1 MELILTFIF
10 AFWLGSALKEVFMRM
25 IFRDLLK
32 DLGVSEQQLRAHAKA
47 NNIKLPDED
56 AADSEGDL
64 PLVEIK
70 IEKHNDQLYAFRM
83 DNDQFLGQG
92 GDRDALIKRLASQ
105 AQNVRYLVRKDQGA
119 DLIRP

>member
-1 MELILTFIF
+1 MEIILTFIF
-10 AFWLGSALKEVFMRM
+10 AFWLGSILKEVFMRV

-32 DLGVSEQQLRAHAKA
+32 DLGVSEQQLRDHARKR
-47 NNIKLPDED
+47 NISLPDEEE
-56 AADSEGDL
+56 SHTEL

-70 IEKHNDQLYAFRM
+70 IEQHQGQLYAFRL

-92 GDRDALIKRLASQ
+92 SDRDTLIKRLASE
-105 AQNVRYLVRKDQGA
+105 AQNVKYLVRKDQGA